1 MSLFGT
7 TFTLMVGPTV
17 PLPAAPHLLETLE
30 RVEVNLNDDRRSG
43 FQMVFKIGR
52 SQTDFLDYQALALP
66 VLRPFN
72 RVVMLVTFNMVPRVL
87 FDGIIT
93 NQQLN
98 PGREPGQTRLSV
110 TGEDLSVLMDLEEVS
125 VEHPAQPETV
135 IALKIIASY
144 AQYGLIPMVIPPPT
158 LDVPLPIDRTPV
170 QQGTDLAYLQE
181 MAQRHAYTF
190 FVEAGPAPLTN
201 KAYWG
206 PPIRIGMPQKA
217 LTTGMGSADNV
228 LDISFQNNGLGP
240 QQVGGQVQ
248 DRTTNTAIPVQTF
261 ASTRIPL
268 AAQPAWLTQSHT
280 RQRAYR
286 TSSANVVQAFSQAQA
301 EMDRSQDNVVTGSG
315 SLDALRYEELLK
327 PRGLVGLR
335 GAGYS
340 YDGFYYVKQVNH
352 TIEQGSYQ
360 QQFNIE
366 REGTGSL
373 SPVVPP

>member
-1 MSLFGT
+1 
-7 TFTLMVGPTV
+7 MVGPTV

-125 VEHPAQPETV
+125 AEHPAQPETV

-190 FVEAGPAPLTN
+190 FVEAGPAPLAN

-217 LTTGMGSADNV
+217 LTAGMGSADNV